1 MSQRTENAA
10 ILWISVLGLYL
21 ELLLIR
27 WIGTE
32 IRIFAYLQNTVLV
45 VCFLGLGIGLFTSGR
60 RASVERGLLALV
72 MLAALLAIPPSR
84 GVLTGLSRIL
94 SVLGEI
100 NIWAPGV
107 TTSTGDTVI
116 GLALGL
122 AVTFL
127 VLLLVMEPF
136 IPIGRVLGRL
146 LDAHPQPIVA
156 YSINVAGSLAGIWV
170 FVGLS
175 RLNQPPVVWFLVLA
189 VLGLPWV
196 FRGRQIDWLRAALL
210 AAVVPLVGFAQV
222 STGAV
227 ETVWSPYQRLDLF
240 DVRGGVLPQS
250 PAASYR
256 VLVNNTGYQQVLDL
270 SDYGRGGKEGKGLL
284 STYDVPG
291 LIHPDPS
298 RILVVGS
305 GTGNDVAGVLRNAS
319 AEVTAVE
326 IDPAILAL
334 GRKYHPENPYASD
347 RVRVVTTDARSFFAT
362 TDETYDVVSFGFL
375 DAHTTTALT
384 NARLDHYVYT
394 LESFERVKELL
405 EPGGI
410 VCVAFSPLRS
420 YIVDRLAGELKDV
433 FGREP
438 LAYYFP
444 GGATGSQGVLL
455 VAGDLETASAR
466 IAGEPAL
473 ASLPALADDLPFPL
487 TYTTPPATDDW
498 PYLYLD
504 QPRIPL
510 LFPLLAGILALLV
523 VFAARRMKLPAAMSP
538 RRWGT
543 EAWHFFFL
551 GAAFLL
557 LEVQN
562 ISKAAVVLGN
572 TWLVNAII
580 ISGVLSMILAAN
592 VIVLRW
598 RRIPLEPVYGILLA
612 VVAGLYIVDLAS
624 FAFLPF
630 ALKALIVG
638 SLATLPMAFSGIAF
652 ARAFE
657 VASRKD
663 HALGANLLGALAGAV
678 LESMSF
684 VVGIRALLVA
694 VGVLYLAAA
703 LTRPGRGAAAHDP
716 GQGNVLAGSH
726 QGSGSSIRGT
736 NRTPSMSSTST
747 SAPRF
752 R

>member
-1 MSQRTENAA
+1 MRLRTENGA

-45 VCFLGLGIGLFTSGR
+45 VCFLGLGIGLFTSER
-60 RASVERGLLALV
+60 RAPVTRGLTALV

-84 GVLTGLSRIL
+84 AVLTELSTFL

-100 NIWAPGV
+100 NIWAQGLPASSGQ
-107 TTSTGDTVI
+107 TVL
-116 GLALGL
+116 GLTLGL
-122 AVTFL
+122 AVTL
-127 VLLLVMEPF
+127 VVMVLVMEPF
-136 IPIGRVLGRL
+136 IPIGRLLGRL
-146 LDAHPQPIVA
+146 MDEHPQPIVA
-156 YSINVAGSLAGIWV
+156 YSINVAGSLAGIWL

-175 RLNQPPVVWFLVLA
+175 RLNQPPLVWFLVLA

-196 FRGRQIDWLRAALL
+196 FQDHRVNWVRVGLL
-210 AAVVPLVGFAQV
+210 AAVVPLVGFAQA

-227 ETVWSPYQRLDLF
+227 ETIWSPYQRLDLF
-240 DVRGGVLPQS
+240 DVRGGALPQS
-250 PAASYR
+250 PSASYR
-256 VLVNNTGYQQVLDL
+256 VLVNNTGYQVVLDL
-270 SDYGRGGKEGKGLL
+270 SDYGRAGDEGAGRL
-284 STYDVPG
+284 STYDIPG

-298 RILVVGS
+298 RVLVVGS
-305 GTGNDVAGVLRNAS
+305 GTGNDVAGVLRNAP
-319 AEVTAVE
+319 AQVTAVE

-334 GRKYHPENPYASD
+334 GRKYHPEHPYDSD
-347 RVRVVTTDARSFFAT
+347 RVRVETTDARSFFAT
-362 TDETYDVVSFGFL
+362 TDENYDVVAFGFL
-375 DAHTTTALT
+375 DSHTTNALT

-394 LESFERVKELL
+394 LESFERVKDLL

-410 VCVAFSPLRS
+410 VCVAFSPLRPF
-420 YIVDRLAGELKDV
+420 IVDRLAGELKRV

-438 LAYYFP
+438 LAFYFP
-444 GGATGSQGVLL
+444 GGATGSTGVVL
-455 VAGDLETASAR
+455 VAGDLETATAR
-466 IAGEPAL
+466 IASEPIL
-473 ASLPALADDLPFPL
+473 ASLSAPGRALPDSL
-487 TYTTPPATDDW
+487 TYATVPATDDW

-510 LFPLLAGILALLV
+510 LFGLLAGILVLLV
-523 VFAARRMKLPAAMSP
+523 AYSARTIKLPATMSP
-538 RRWGT
+538 RSWGK

-562 ISKAAVVLGN
+562 ISKASVVLGN

-592 VIVLRW
+592 VVVLRW
-598 RRIPLEPVYGILLA
+598 KRIPLGPVYGILLS
-612 VVAGLYIVDLAS
+612 VVIGLYFIDLAS

-630 ALKALIVG
+630 ALKAAIVG

-657 VASRKD
+657 TAGRKD
-663 HALGANLLGALAGAV
+663 HALGANLIGALAGAV
-678 LESMSF
+678 LQSMSF

-694 VGVLYLAAA
+694 VGLLYLAAA
-703 LTRPGRGAAAHDP
+703 LTRPRLGTRRLDP
-716 GQGNVLAGSH
+716 E
-726 QGSGSSIRGT
+726 
-736 NRTPSMSSTST
+736 
-747 SAPRF
+747 SAPVP
-752 R
+752 

>member
-1 MSQRTENAA
+1 MRHRQENTA
-10 ILWISVLGLYL
+10 ILWVSVVGLYL

-60 RASVERGLLALV
+60 RESAERGLLALIT
-72 MLAALLAIPPSR
+72 LAAILAFPPTR
-84 GVLTGLSRIL
+84 EFLTGLSRLL

-107 TTSTGDTVI
+107 TTTTGDTI
-116 GLALGL
+116 TGLVLGL
-122 AVTFL
+122 AVTF
-127 VLLLVMEPF
+127 VIMLLVMLPF
-136 IPIGRVLGRL
+136 VPIGRVLGRL
-146 LDAHPQPIVA
+146 MDAHPRPVVA
-156 YSINVAGSLAGIWV
+156 YSINVAGSLAGIWL

-175 RLNQPPVVWFLVLA
+175 RLNQPPVVWFLVLTA
-189 VLGLPWV
+189 LGLPWL
-196 FRGRQIDWLRAALL
+196 FAGRRVNWGRVALL
-210 AAVVPLVGFAQV
+210 AGVVPLVAFAQT

-240 DVRGGVLPQS
+240 DVRGGALPKS
-250 PAASYR
+250 PSASYR
-256 VLVNNTGYQQVLDL
+256 VLVNNTGYQLVLDL
-270 SDYGRGGKEGKGLL
+270 SDYGRGDPAGVSRL

-298 RILVVGS
+298 RVLVVGS
-305 GTGNDVAGVLRNAS
+305 GTGNDVAGVLRNSA

-334 GRKYHPENPYASD
+334 GREYHPERPYDSES
-347 RVRVVTTDARSFFAT
+347 VRVATTDARSFFAT
-362 TDETYDVVSFGFL
+362 TDETYDVVAFGFL

-394 LESFERVKELL
+394 RESFERVKELL

-410 VCVAFSPLRS
+410 VCVAFSPLRPF
-420 YIVDRLAGELKDV
+420 IVDRLAGQLKDV

-438 LAYYFP
+438 LSYYFA
-444 GGATGSQGVLL
+444 GGETGSTGVLL
-455 VAGDLETASAR
+455 IAGDLDTAGAR
-466 IAGEPAL
+466 IAGEPDLAL
-473 ASLPALADDLPFPL
+473 LAALADEMPEPL

-510 LFPLLAGILALLV
+510 LFGLLAGILALLV
-523 VFAARRMKLPAAMSP
+523 LFAARTMKLPEAMSP
-538 RRWGT
+538 RRWTG

-562 ISKAAVVLGN
+562 ISKASVVLGN

-592 VIVLRW
+592 VIVLR
-598 RRIPLEPVYGILLA
+598 RNRIPLGPVYGALLA
-612 VVAGLYIVDLAS
+612 VVVGLYFVDLAS

-630 ALKALIVG
+630 ALKASIVG
-638 SLATLPMAFSGIAF
+638 SLATLPMLFSGIAF

-657 VASRKD
+657 TASRKD
-663 HALGANLLGALAGAV
+663 HALGANLIGALAGAV

-684 VVGIRALLVA
+684 VFGIRALLVA
-694 VGVLYLAAA
+694 VGILYLAAA
-703 LTRPGRGAAAHDP
+703 LTRPDTGRRRLEAFTEA
-716 GQGNVLAGSH
+716 S
-726 QGSGSSIRGT
+726 
-736 NRTPSMSSTST
+736 
-747 SAPRF
+747 
-752 R
+752 

>member
-1 MSQRTENAA
+1 MSQKAENAA

-45 VCFLGLGIGLFTSGR
+45 VCFLGLGIGLFTSDR
-60 RASVERGLLALV
+60 RESAERGLLALV
-72 MLAALLAIPPSR
+72 VLAAVLAFPPTR
-84 GVLTGLSRIL
+84 EFLTGLSRLL

-107 TTSTGDTVI
+107 TTSAGDTI
-116 GLALGL
+116 TGLALGL
-122 AVTFL
+122 AVTF
-127 VLLLVMEPF
+127 VLMVLVMLPF

-146 LDAHPQPIVA
+146 MDTHPQPIVA
-156 YSINVAGSLAGIWV
+156 YSINVAGSLAGIWI

-189 VLGLPWV
+189 ALGLPWV
-196 FRGRQIDWLRAALL
+196 FRGRRIDWLRAALL
-210 AAVVPLVGFAQV
+210 AAVVPLVGFAQT
-222 STGAV
+222 STGALQ
-227 ETVWSPYQRLDLF
+227 TVWSPYQRLDLF

-250 PAASYR
+250 PSASYR
-256 VLVNNTGYQQVLDL
+256 VLVNNTGYQLVLDL
-270 SDYGRGGKEGKGLL
+270 SDYGRGGEDGSTLL
-284 STYDVPG
+284 STYDIPG
-291 LIHPDPS
+291 LIHPNPE
-298 RILVVGS
+298 RVLVVGS
-305 GTGNDVAGVLRNAS
+305 GTGNDVAGVLRNAP

-334 GRKYHPENPYASD
+334 GREYHPEAPYASD

-362 TDETYDVVSFGFL
+362 TDETYDVVAFGFL

-410 VCVAFSPLRS
+410 VCVAFSPLRPF
-420 YIVDRLAGELKDV
+420 IVDRLAGELKEV
-433 FGREP
+433 FGRDP
-438 LAYYFP
+438 LAYYFA
-444 GGATGSQGVLL
+444 GGATGSTGVLL
-455 VAGDLETASAR
+455 VAGDLETAGAR
-466 IAGEPAL
+466 IASEPEL
-473 ASLPALADDLPFPL
+473 ASLAALRDALPVPL

-510 LFPLLAGILALLV
+510 LFGLLAGILALLV
-523 VFAARRMKLPAAMSP
+523 VFSARTMKLPEAMSP
-538 RRWGT
+538 RRWGM

-562 ISKAAVVLGN
+562 ISKASVVLGN

-592 VIVLRW
+592 IAVLRW
-598 RRIPLEPVYGILLA
+598 KRIPLEPVYGILLA
-612 VVAGLYIVDLAS
+612 VVVGLYFVDLAS

-663 HALGANLLGALAGAV
+663 HALGANLIGALAGAV

-703 LTRPGRGAAAHDP
+703 LTRPGRGGRSVTAP
-716 GQGNVLAGSH
+716 VEGS
-726 QGSGSSIRGT
+726 
-736 NRTPSMSSTST
+736 
-747 SAPRF
+747 
-752 R
+752 